1 MKRDRSNT
9 PNKNELVQ
17 WAVPTLTI
25 IKNPM
30 GRGTVNIWNCKN
42 VFKNSHPCKFAFCGP
57 CYDLHV
63 ATLELMILQKK
74 DRGTVAPPIV
84 TKRSRKSRHCPKK
97 NKAATNIGMEGDY
110 GNCETGHTYRDLR
123 ELHNTTDEI
132 WVGRRRAK
140 ENSTHNIAHHCVGC
154 GGLF

>member
-9 PNKNELVQ
+9 PNKNELVK
-17 WAVPTLTI
+17 WAVPTQKI

-30 GRGTVNIWNCKN
+30 GRGTVNIWNCPN
-42 VFKNSHPCKFAFCGP
+42 AFKKTHPCKFAMCGP
-57 CYDLHV
+57 CYDMHV
-63 ATLELMILQKK
+63 ATLELMILQK
-74 DRGTVAPPIV
+74 DGGTVAPPIV
-84 TKRSRKSRHCPKK
+84 TKRSRKSRHSPKQ
-97 NKAATNIGMEGDY
+97 NKAATNVGMEGDY
-110 GNCETGHTYRDLR
+110 GNCETGHTHRDLR

-140 ENSTHNIAHHCVGC
+140 EKSTHNIAHHCVGC